1 MRRTFYLLIAVVM
14 VSYLFRYWLRPQ
26 AVSQPSS
33 AAPRKRIAP
42 MLMKDSLTVLDGIGP
57 AYERALNAL
66 GILTFADLAAQ
77 DADTLAS
84 RLSTVRVTAAR
95 IRRDR
100 WIEQAAERNES
111 LLRESRYWS
120 ANDGNK
126 T

>member
-14 VSYLFRYWLRPQ
+14 VSYFVRYWLQQQPI
-26 AVSQPSS
+26 SQPSP
-33 AAPRKRIAP
+33 AAPRKRTP
-42 MLMKDSLTVLDGIGP
+42 PGRMKDSLTLLDGIGP

-66 GILTFADLAAQ
+66 GIFTFAELAAQ

-84 RLSTVRVTAAR
+84 RLSAVRVTAAR

-100 WIEQAAERNES
+100 WIEQAAERNEL

-126 T
+126 A